1 MCYIATTMS
10 SSRVHIDFLEEVDF
24 SRILTNPILDIAAR
38 VWEEDRYEAFKVCYR
53 SMRVVDDLVDDL
65 KAGTN
70 DQSLH
75 LSAAIEN
82 MIEAWI
88 DDLHQGRTKD
98 EFYALLLNTIYRFR
112 LPLWPWERL
121 AKAMIYDLHH
131 DGFPTFIGF
140 MRYTE
145 GAAIAP
151 AAVFMHLCGVD
162 RTNDGRYQPPVFDI
176 REAARPLAV
185 FSYLVH
191 IMRDFQKDH
200 RAGLN
205 YFASTILEMHQVSS
219 DDLDQS
225 ACTGQPTEPVQ
236 NVFATYARLAE
247 YYRQKARHTMS
258 RVKPALASRYQLSW
272 ELIYELYNQ
281 IYQRVTPHSPT
292 FELSAVQ
299 PEPDAVQACI
309 QHTIETFQPVK

>member
-1 MCYIATTMS
+1 MTTP
-10 SSRVHIDFLEEVDF
+10 RRYIDFLEEVDF

-65 KAGTN
+65 KAGPI
-70 DQSLH
+70 DESIGVSL
-75 LSAAIEN
+75 AVEN
-82 MIEAWI
+82 MVRTWI
-88 DDLHQGRTKD
+88 DDLRQGQPEDK
-98 EFYALLLNTIYRFR
+98 FYALLLNTIDHFR

-121 AKAMIYDLHH
+121 GEAMIYDLNH

-162 RTNDGRYQPPVFDI
+162 RTNDDRYQPPVFDI

-200 RAGLN
+200 HAGLN
-205 YFASTILEMHQVSS
+205 YFATSILEMHHVSS
-219 DDLDQS
+219 EDLDQS
-225 ACTGQPTEPVQ
+225 ARTGHPTESVQ

-258 RVKPALASRYQLSW
+258 RVKPALAERYQLSW

-299 PEPDAVQACI
+299 PEPEAVQACI
-309 QHTIETFQPVK
+309 QHTIETFQPMK